1 MSREWRLS
9 NLCHL
14 EPDVIYLTKDKEE
27 DLLIV
32 LSQLFREIQTIKR
45 ELDCDSD
52 EEDKK
57 LWGGLELHH
66 EDHNCLIK
74 ILADLVTL
82 LTVESQFVPHLVG
95 NILLVVSEFVAA
107 SGSEWNSFIHS
118 LFICLELAISNVL
131 SHTLPPSTNGAGY
144 SKYDSSSFVVLKS
157 RLVNANWSAA
167 AAIIRVL
174 RNILKYLKQEADD
187 ELREAYFGSVHSFLS
202 NVPCDF
208 MDEIQV
214 SQSSET
220 KESDAQNN
228 HFMDALFLKNVGE
241 QQKKIVFLGN
251 FIQLLCSLV
260 EQSCDVEVKVG
271 SQDHHPVLCLIT
283 SFVPKV
289 VSCCLGGQGNCV
301 SASVSQYF
309 RHKLLMLMLRLSYQT
324 CLDYFTLISWLQLL
338 HDYFEVLLWKP
349 IIKLEFPQDESLEDS
364 PFLSSLS
371 DGDIHGINSHHL
383 QRWAILLFLRCC
395 FGLISLTRDKS
406 KKCTCGT
413 LNCCSGYSISDMDC
427 CGRKKGF
434 LEIYKWLQG
443 HFPIDM
449 SVGQE
454 MYFEKCIGFTF
465 SFLQLYMHEDDV
477 LFKVLLQLLSINS
490 CLEQLLNRVKWTS
503 EDVKEDIL
511 FHISHIFN
519 PVYLFHLFLAELH
532 YDHQVLL
539 DYLISK
545 DIGIS
550 CAEYLLRCLRTVC
563 SSWHLFMKF
572 STYEKVINHSFCK
585 RRKIFLEASNLQV
598 ETSSVPIKF
607 APSSL
612 EEKGK
617 KKFEYCHNDCKTR
630 RKLFKKA
637 KDCLLSL
644 KDSVE
649 NLQRKNLF
657 PYNPEV
663 LLKRLKKFEE
673 LCLDQETHGFL

>member
-14 EPDVIYLTKDKEE
+14 VNDSLRLRPEPDVIYLTKDKEE

-309 RHKLLMLMLRLSYQT
+309 RHKLL
-324 CLDYFTLISWLQLL
+324 
-338 HDYFEVLLWKP
+338 
-349 IIKLEFPQDESLEDS
+349 
-364 PFLSSLS
+364 
-371 DGDIHGINSHHL
+371 
-383 QRWAILLFLRCC
+383 
-395 FGLISLTRDKS
+395 
-406 KKCTCGT
+406 
-413 LNCCSGYSISDMDC
+413 
-427 CGRKKGF
+427 
-434 LEIYKWLQG
+434 
-443 HFPIDM
+443 
-449 SVGQE
+449 
-454 MYFEKCIGFTF
+454 
-465 SFLQLYMHEDDV
+465 DDV